1 MGLLTTLFHA
11 RRNATLSLNMALPM
25 TKAEKWKLGLTMFGG
40 KIIGLLLVLIAMKM
54 IPGMIATKAYAG
66 DTYTAHETA
75 AINSINTVWTLVAA
89 FLVFGMQPGFV
100 MLEAGFARSK
110 ETVNILMECIFD
122 TCLCGLLFWAFGY
135 AFMFSHGNGFIGY
148 HWFFL
153 AGAPDTYETTG
164 VPVIAHWIFQFAFAD
179 TCSTVTSGAMIG
191 RTGFRGDILYSIGV
205 TGFIY
210 PIIGHWAWGPDGWL
224 ATMGST
230 GFFLP
235 GLGQAFPGFRGFNG
249 CSYYWGDGVTCR
261 SDGTWPTDWT
271 YVQAGMG

>member
-1 MGLLTTLFHA
+1 MGFINNFVQA
-11 RRNATLSLNMALPM
+11 RRNATHSLTVAIPM
-25 TKAEKWKLGLTMFGG
+25 TKAEKWKLGLTMLGG

-135 AFMFSHGNGFIGY
+135 DYCQSWQRLYRISLVLSCRRPNHTKRRAS
-148 HWFFL
+148 L
-153 AGAPDTYETTG
+153 LL
-164 VPVIAHWIFQFAFAD
+164 
-179 TCSTVTSGAMIG
+179 
-191 RTGFRGDILYSIGV
+191 RTGYSSLLRRYLLNGNIRSNDRPYR
-205 TGFIY
+205 FSRRY
-210 PIIGHWAWGPDGWL
+210 PVQHRRYRLHLPDHRPL
-224 ATMGST
+224 
-230 GFFLP
+230 
-235 GLGQAFPGFRGFNG
+235 GLGTGWMAGYYGQHRVFPAWPRTAFPGFRGFNS
-249 CSYYWGDGVTCR
+249 CSYDWGDGVTCR
-261 SDGTWPTDWT
+261 SDGTWPTDWP
-271 YVQAGMG
+271 YVQAGWG